1 MGERLRHAQV
11 EEDHGRL
18 GRGGLPRPDREH
30 GARARQ
36 RDALLRPSELRA
48 VHPLPRG
55 NGLAL
60 APARQD
66 RQGLWREGR
75 RGQRAPDRPPDGDED
90 HLRARGRRRHAR
102 QELHREIPRRLR
114 RAGPGLTLEAALFY
128 IFAVGVL
135 VAGAQVIF
143 RRNPIYGA
151 LSLVGCFFFLA
162 GIYVLLAA
170 HLIAILQIMVYAGA
184 VMVLFVFVIM
194 LLNLKEEELGEQRLT
209 AWKGIGLGAVL
220 VGTAVIAWKALGPAY
235 AGAPHRDNAQLIAGF
250 GNVKSVGRILYLAS
264 VLPFEVTSLLLLVAV
279 AAVVVAKGKI

>member
-1 MGERLRHAQV
+1 
-11 EEDHGRL
+11 
-18 GRGGLPRPDREH
+18 
-30 GARARQ
+30 
-36 RDALLRPSELRA
+36 
-48 VHPLPRG
+48 
-55 NGLAL
+55 
-60 APARQD
+60 
-66 RQGLWREGR
+66 
-75 RGQRAPDRPPDGDED
+75 
-90 HLRARGRRRHAR
+90 
-102 QELHREIPRRLR
+102 
-114 RAGPGLTLEAALFY
+114 LEAALFY

-194 LLNLKEEELGEQRLT
+194 LLNLKEEELGEPRLT
-209 AWKGIGLGAVL
+209 AWKGVGLLAVL
-220 VGTAVIAWKALGPAY
+220 VGTAAIAWKALGPAY
-235 AGAPHRDNAQLIAGF
+235 AGAAQHDNARIIAGF

-279 AAVVVAKGKI
+279 VAAVVVAKGKI